1 MERCLAQSGSLSLP
15 HRPLAGLPGY
25 RRASLDAGKPLL
37 TFGLTLE
44 LCPCQPLPRLMS
56 RLSSCPGL
64 AALNR
69 VERCLAEQSHAA
81 QAPPRAP
88 CLAER
93 LGALTCPEWIDWLA
107 PNEIGVPHRPHRKP
121 PRMKRQMPDPPP
133 AYASSPLT
141 LAQTC
146 SPTRSHVEPCED
158 RCERADGIAL
168 SLCCLDGYER
178 RACGEL
184 ESYPARIGIAQSS
197 SGFIH
202 GWAQRAIR

>member
-1 MERCLAQSGSLSLP
+1 MPLKEQFLKEPQTCPMPRPACSSSLGFAQ
-15 HRPLAGLPGY
+15 AQ
-25 RRASLDAGKPLL
+25 A
-37 TFGLTLE
+37 
-44 LCPCQPLPRLMS
+44 CPLP
-56 RLSSCPGL
+56 SSPGL

-88 CLAER
+88 CLAEWF
-93 LGALTCPEWIDWLA
+93 GALTCPEWIDWLA